1 MQATAERLTP
11 RVSIPSVE
19 SSLKTKLLPTVLSVI
34 AGSVDAIGFLG
45 LGGLFT
51 AHVTGNLVILAA
63 HLVSGGKALVAPMLA
78 VPVFVAALGLTRL
91 LAGAL
96 ERIGFASLR
105 PLLLLQLLLLT
116 GSFVLCTSAGPRIDP
131 DATKAILAGML
142 GVSAMAV
149 QNALVQISLKGAP
162 STAVM
167 TTNITR
173 FVMDVGDVL
182 LGRSPNDGAKAGERA
197 RRTGLAIAG
206 FVVGCGL
213 GAGCQ
218 AVAGLWSLALPAGL
232 ALVALAMAFAVRVES
247 AQARPFIPRLL
258 AEANPQRAGSH
269 RASAS
274 GTASNVGRPR

>member
-1 MQATAERLTP
+1 MSEIAEYRTP
-11 RVSIPSVE
+11 RVPTPSIE
-19 SSLKTKLLPTVLSVI
+19 SSLGARLLPTVLSII

-63 HLVSGGKALVAPMLA
+63 HLVSGSGAPVAPMLS
-78 VPVFVAALGLTRL
+78 VPVFVATLGLTRL

-96 ERIGFASLR
+96 GRIGLASLR
-105 PLLLLQLLLLT
+105 PLLLLQLLLLV
-116 GSFVLCTSAGPRIDP
+116 GFLVLCASAGPRIDP

-173 FVMDVGDVL
+173 FMMDVGGVL
-182 LGRSPNDGAKAGERA
+182 LEREPADVAKARSRA
-197 RRTGLAIAG
+197 MRTWPAIAG
-206 FVVGCGL
+206 FAVGCGL
-213 GAGCQ
+213 GAACE
-218 AVAGLWSLALPAGL
+218 AAIGLRSLALPTGL
-232 ALVALAMAFAVRVES
+232 ALLALAMAL
-247 AQARPFIPRLL
+247 P
-258 AEANPQRAGSH
+258 ANLDG
-269 RASAS
+269 
-274 GTASNVGRPR
+274 G

>member
-1 MQATAERLTP
+1 L
-11 RVSIPSVE
+11 VE
-19 SSLKTKLLPTVLSVI
+19 SSLNAKLLPTVLSVI

-63 HLVSGGKALVAPMLA
+63 HLVRGSGAPVAPMLS

-91 LAGAL
+91 LADAL

-105 PLLLLQLLLLT
+105 PLLLLQLLLLV
-116 GSFVLCTSAGPRIDP
+116 GFLLLCVSAGPRIDP
-131 DATKAILAGML
+131 NATKAILGGMV

-173 FVMDVGDVL
+173 FMMDVGDVM
-182 LGRSPNDGAKAGERA
+182 LGRGPTDVAKARDRA
-197 RRTGLAIAG
+197 MHTWPAIVG
-206 FVVGCGL
+206 FAIGCGV
-213 GAGCQ
+213 GAACEAAIGLRSLVLPAAFALL
-218 AVAGLWSLALPAGL
+218 AVAMGTPA
-232 ALVALAMAFAVRVES
+232 
-247 AQARPFIPRLL
+247 
-258 AEANPQRAGSH
+258 ANFERGH
-269 RASAS
+269 DR
-274 GTASNVGRPR
+274 

>member
-1 MQATAERLTP
+1 L
-11 RVSIPSVE
+11 VE
-19 SSLKTKLLPTVLSVI
+19 SSLNAKLLPTVLSVI

-63 HLVSGGKALVAPMLA
+63 HLVSGSGAPVASMLS

-91 LAGAL
+91 LAGILA
-96 ERIGFASLR
+96 RIGFASLR
-105 PLLLLQLLLLT
+105 PLLLLQFLLLA
-116 GSFVLCTSAGPRIDP
+116 GFFVLCASAGPRIDP

-173 FVMDVGDVL
+173 FMMDVGDVM
-182 LGRSPNDGAKAGERA
+182 LGRKPADVAKAM
-197 RRTGLAIAG
+197 RTWPAIVG
-206 FVVGCGL
+206 FAIGCGL
-213 GAGCQ
+213 GATCE
-218 AVAGLWSLALPAGL
+218 AAIGLRSLALPAGL
-232 ALVALAMAFAVRVES
+232 ALLAVAMGMT
-247 AQARPFIPRLL
+247 
-258 AEANPQRAGSH
+258 ANIEGGRGS
-269 RASAS
+269 
-274 GTASNVGRPR
+274 